1 MFDCSLECLETFI
14 TAHGSFCIEVAGSE
28 IGLDFLGF
36 MVVMPL
42 GAIFEMFFFPP
53 RFFPK
58 GGGGALLETWSFQ
71 DGSRSFNLIVEGGI

>member
-58 GGGGALLETWSFQ
+58 GGGGPVGNMVF
-71 DGSRSFNLIVEGGI
+71 SRWQ